1 MNQKKIQSLC
11 AALLL
16 GLVGSAQADFELS
29 DPQGRRILL
38 KDNGTWSYVDVKAAA
53 TGKTD
58 AKPEIKPEETAE
70 LLLNGRVDAPG
81 GCRFDLTLTNLLPYE
96 ISSLVP
102 DFSVYRNNNVVYA
115 TKILGFNSIKPGN
128 KLRRELQFEAISCA
142 EIGRLQVRGGDRCEM
157 GALNKFSDV
166 KPGSCLAL
174 LRVLPSE
181 LLKFE
186 K

>member
-1 MNQKKIQSLC
+1 MNQKNIQSLC

-29 DPQGRRILL
+29 DAQGRRILL
-38 KDNGTWSYVDVKAAA
+38 KDNGTWSYVDAKAAA
-53 TGKTD
+53 ATKAE
-58 AKPEIKPEETAE
+58 AKPEEMAE
-70 LLLNGRVDAPG
+70 LLLTGRVDAPG

-96 ISSLVP
+96 IGSLVP